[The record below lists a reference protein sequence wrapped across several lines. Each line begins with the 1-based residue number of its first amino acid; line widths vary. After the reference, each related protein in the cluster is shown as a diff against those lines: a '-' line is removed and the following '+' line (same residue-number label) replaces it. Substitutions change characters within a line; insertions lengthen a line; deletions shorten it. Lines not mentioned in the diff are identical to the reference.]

1 MSFDEESPPDRPG
14 HDHGARRQAV
24 RDRQRRQRVILI
36 GVLVVIAFAVGAT
49 AAWAVFNG
57 DTSSTSP
64 ITTATTSPI
73 SAHHRKHHPQTTPAT
88 TETPTTETPT
98 TQSQPKADWTL
109 KRVPAHLHLVSDLIP
124 YGPTRRAE
132 MAAYAARHY
141 GVRTS
146 VLHPKAIVLHFTASS
161 TYASAHSLF
170 SEDVPNL
177 GELPGTC
184 AHYIVDQDGTV
195 YEQVPPTVMCRHTIG
210 LNDSAIGIE
219 MVQATGSGATWAD
232 RQILDRP
239 AQITAAL
246 LLVKWLQAVYGI
258 PASAVIGHA
267 MANDSKFFHD
277 NEGWRNDHTDWQAA
291 DVAAFRARLKRIRL
305 R

>member
-1 MSFDEESPPDRPG
+1 VLG
-14 HDHGARRQAV
+14 VAAV
-24 RDRQRRQRVILI
+24 
-36 GVLVVIAFAVGAT
+36 AVGTT
-49 AAWAVFNG
+49 AAWAVLNG
-57 DTSSTSP
+57 DSG
-64 ITTATTSPI
+64 
-73 SAHHRKHHPQTTPAT
+73 SATPAT
-88 TETPTTETPT
+88 TTTTSPVSTHHRHAKPATTDTPTTQTPTTQTPT
-98 TQSQPKADWTL
+98 TQSPPKKHWTL
-109 KRVPAHLHLVSDLIP
+109 KTVPAHLHLVSDLIP
-124 YGPTRRAE
+124 YGPARRSE

-161 TYASAHSLF
+161 TYESAHSLF

-184 AHYIVDQDGTV
+184 SHYIVDQNGTV
-195 YEQVPPTVMCRHTIG
+195 YEQVPPTIMCRHTIG

-219 MVQATGSGATWAD
+219 MVQVTGSGATWAD

-239 AQITAAL
+239 AQINAAL
-246 LLVKWLQAVYGI
+246 LLVKWLQTVYGI

-267 MANDSKFFHD
+267 TANGFRLFHD
-277 NEGWRNDHTDWQAA
+277 DEGWRNDHTDWQAA
-291 DVAAFRARLKRIRL
+291 DVAAFRARLKTVRL

>member
-1 MSFDEESPPDRPG
+1 MTDDGERS
-14 HDHGARRQAV
+14 HLARRQAV
-24 RDRQRRQRVILI
+24 RDRQRRHRALLI
-36 GVLVVIAFAVGAT
+36 GVLVVAAFAVGTT

-57 DTSSTSP
+57 DKSSASSAN
-64 ITTATTSPI
+64 TTTTSPV
-73 SAHHRKHHPQTTPAT
+73 STHHRHAKPAT
-88 TETPTTETPT
+88 TETPTTQTPT
-98 TQSQPKADWTL
+98 TQSPPTKRWTL
-109 KRVPAHLHLVSDLIP
+109 KTVPAHLHLVSDLIP
-124 YGPTRRAE
+124 YGPKRRSE

-141 GVRTS
+141 GVHTS

-161 TYASAHSLF
+161 TYESAHSLF

-184 AHYIVDQDGTV
+184 AHYIVDQNGTV

-210 LNDSAIGIE
+210 MNDSAIGIE
-219 MVQATGSGATWAD
+219 MVQVTGSGATWAD

-239 AQITAAL
+239 AQINADL

-258 PASAVIGHA
+258 PTSAVIGHA
-267 MANDSKFFHD
+267 MANDFKLFHD

-291 DVAAFRARLKRIRL
+291 DVAAFRARLKTVRL